1 MTQRLSET
9 QQGFALALTSAVL
22 WGVSGACAQFVFH
35 HKDITIGWM
44 VTVRLLLA
52 GALLLA
58 YARWR
63 GRDIWCIWQ
72 TKRSA
77 ISLLIFGLL
86 GMLSIQY
93 TYFAAIQS
101 SNAATGTV
109 LQYVGPVLIALY
121 FACLRRRWPTVAEA
135 SAVALA
141 FLGTVLLVTH
151 GDWTELQISPAA
163 LFWGLASAVALA
175 FYSIQPERLLKENEA
190 TVLVGWGMLIGG
202 LGFCG
207 VSQPWEVPGVWD
219 ASTLAAV
226 AFIVLFGTL
235 FAFYGYLAAVQ
246 KIGPETTS
254 LLACAEP
261 LSATVV
267 AVLWLKVPFALL
279 DWLGSACIMATI
291 FLLSRSTQGE
301 EKGAERALAADSTR
315 ENIR

>member
-1 MTQRLSET
+1 MTPRLSDT

-63 GRDIWCIWQ
+63 GRDIWRIWQ

-121 FACLRRRWPTVAEA
+121 FACLRRRWPTGAEA

-163 LFWGLASAVALA
+163 LFWGLASAAALVALA
-175 FYSIQPERLLKENEA
+175 
-190 TVLVGWGMLIGG
+190 
-202 LGFCG
+202 
-207 VSQPWEVPGVWD
+207 
-219 ASTLAAV
+219 
-226 AFIVLFGTL
+226 
-235 FAFYGYLAAVQ
+235 
-246 KIGPETTS
+246 
-254 LLACAEP
+254 
-261 LSATVV
+261 
-267 AVLWLKVPFALL
+267 
-279 DWLGSACIMATI
+279 
-291 FLLSRSTQGE
+291 
-301 EKGAERALAADSTR
+301 
-315 ENIR
+315 